1 MFSPFILFS
10 TFSEFAM
17 TTTTTNIPAP
27 SGFVPESIYD
37 DTNRCLVNDLHFLL
51 SESDCMG
58 LYNAEC
64 LTDYELLEKVAE
76 IVSKRVDPIGLI
88 DHNTGL
94 KK

>member
-1 MFSPFILFS
+1 MP
-10 TFSEFAM
+10 
-17 TTTTTNIPAP
+17 TTTPATAANIPAQH
-27 SGFVPESIYD
+27 GFVPEPNTLYD
-37 DTNRCLVNDLHFLL
+37 DTNRCLIYDLHFLL

-64 LTDYELLEKVAE
+64 LTDYELLEKVAA
-76 IVSKRVDPIGLI
+76 IVSKRIDPIGLI